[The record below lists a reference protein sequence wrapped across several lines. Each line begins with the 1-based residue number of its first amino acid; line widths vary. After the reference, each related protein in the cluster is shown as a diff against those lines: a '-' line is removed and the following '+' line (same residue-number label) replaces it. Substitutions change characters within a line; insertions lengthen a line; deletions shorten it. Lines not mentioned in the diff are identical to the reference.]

1 MGHIMDNT
9 FNDIHALELE
19 FIHTMVRLISKLQ
32 FNMGQS
38 MSSIVE
44 SDYVQQIKHT
54 TTVNNLL

>member
-1 MGHIMDNT
+1 MDNT